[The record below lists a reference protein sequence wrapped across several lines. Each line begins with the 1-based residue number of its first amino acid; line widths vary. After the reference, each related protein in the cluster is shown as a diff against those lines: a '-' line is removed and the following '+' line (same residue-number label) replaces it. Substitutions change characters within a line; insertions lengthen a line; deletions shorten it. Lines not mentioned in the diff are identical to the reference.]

1 MSDTNVQDNP
11 VPSPTKTKK
20 KSHGLCS
27 FMSRKKKI
35 ACCPP
40 DNNNSENNSDDF
52 VVDRQREKQ
61 WTETV
66 TVHAEETKEISR
78 NMIGEEDES
87 GESGN
92 KKEMNGKNFEINSN
106 KKVINNG
113 NNVAFIDDDDDEE
126 DDDSKETLLNSEIS
140 TNVGLCC
147 AMTESSSKTAV
158 SLHGLELKKQESVE
172 NRRRILSKMND
183 HRSEELPAV
192 SCKVEPLKSGI
203 VSETNLAA
211 NASPPVKKSSRG
223 LFAKYSK
230 KCHKRSIS
238 LGKSIFSSSSEN
250 GKKKPVLGS
259 SASCDVTPLPHS
271 SSPSPPVDA
280 AAPCQRRRALLHR
293 RSVDNIVLVET
304 SDSSP
309 NSPRT
314 DKSSK
319 GRRRKNRPSSVA
331 VMGGRDLCDDSR
343 PDEQK
348 RDVSMDSLARQSLL
362 AAHVLHLI
370 PTNRAR
376 ERNFLHGRIATH
388 SLLGT
393 AELDRVL
400 PQREIRI
407 YIGTWNM
414 NGRPPPPDLNA
425 LVLPEGLDHLPD
437 VLAVGTQE
445 SYPERFLWEVSLQE
459 TLGPS
464 HVLFHS
470 AVLGTLHLAVYIR
483 RDLLWY
489 CSVAEESSF
498 SVRTGSA
505 FRTKGAVAIG
515 FALFGTTLLF
525 VTSHLTAHQDKMKE
539 RLHDVKRI
547 VKALDLPKALPIK
560 HRNKDV
566 TQNYDYVFWCGDLN
580 FRLIEP
586 REEVM
591 EWLAQNKFPLAEAS
605 VCELTDQLTNSIGAA
620 FPGFREGPLT
630 FAPTYKYDPGTQNY
644 DTSHKQ
650 RTPSY
655 TDRILFKCR
664 RPNNGGGTPGV
675 AGGGD
680 AGAGGGSVECITYA
694 SVPSVCTSD
703 HKPVWG
709 LYRCSIRPGIDT
721 IPLAAGLFNR
731 EVYLEA
737 IRRRAAAMEARE
749 GASAVCSLQ

>member
-1 MSDTNVQDNP
+1 MSDTQVQDNP

-40 DNNNSENNSDDF
+40 DNNNSENNSEEL
-52 VVDRQREKQ
+52 VTEHHRGKQ
-61 WTETV
+61 WSETV
-66 TVHAEETKEISR
+66 TVHAEKGDEMSTKMMSEAVNEKSGGCDEK
-78 NMIGEEDES
+78 IGRS
-87 GESGN
+87 SS
-92 KKEMNGKNFEINSN
+92 KNVEINSN
-106 KKVINNG
+106 KVINNG
-113 NNVAFIDDDDDEE
+113 NNVAFIDDDEDEDADDGRK
-126 DDDSKETLLNSEIS
+126 SKETLRNSENS

-147 AMTESSSKTAV
+147 AMTESSTKTTVVHVA
-158 SLHGLELKKQESVE
+158 ELKKQESVE

-192 SCKVEPLKSGI
+192 SSNVERGI
-203 VSETNLAA
+203 VKPVSESNIAGT
-211 NASPPVKKSSRG
+211 ASPPVKKSSRS

-238 LGKSIFSSSSEN
+238 LGKSIFSSSSDT

-259 SASCDVTPLPHS
+259 SASCDVTPPLHS
-271 SSPSPPVDA
+271 SSPSPPV
-280 AAPCQRRRALLHR
+280 PRRRALLHR
-293 RSVDNIVLVET
+293 RSVDNIVVAGS

-309 NSPRT
+309 NSPRA
-314 DKSSK
+314 DKSK

-331 VMGGRDLCDDSR
+331 VMGARDLGDDSR

-370 PTNRAR
+370 PTHRAR
-376 ERNFLHGRIATH
+376 ERNFLHGRIAAH

-393 AELDRVL
+393 VELDRVL

-425 LVLPEGLDHLPD
+425 LVLPDGLDHLPD

-498 SVRTGSA
+498 SVRPGSA

-515 FALFGTTLLF
+515 FSLFGSSLLF
-525 VTSHLTAHQDKMKE
+525 VTSHLTAHQDKVKE

-547 VKALDLPKALPIK
+547 TKALDLPKLLPCK

-630 FAPTYKYDPGTQNY
+630 FAPTYKYDPGTQTY

-664 RPNNGGGTPGV
+664 PG
-675 AGGGD
+675 
-680 AGAGGGSVECITYA
+680 AGAGAGAGEAGPSHCAVDCLTYT

-709 LYRCSIRPGIDT
+709 LYRCSVRPGIDT

-737 IRRRAAAMEARE
+737 IRRRAAAMEARD